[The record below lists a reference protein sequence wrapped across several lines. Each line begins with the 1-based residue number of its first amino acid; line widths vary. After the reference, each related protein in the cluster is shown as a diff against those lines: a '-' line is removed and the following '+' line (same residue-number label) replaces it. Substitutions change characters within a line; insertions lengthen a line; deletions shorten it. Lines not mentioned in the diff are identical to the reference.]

1 MQKLES
7 SLKNMVLVLVGVAL
21 VVGAVLAYVNHITSG
36 PIAQKAEQSLAA
48 GIKSVM
54 GTDDLQVA
62 APEEVPQTIDGKE
75 VTFIVHACSD
85 KSGNSLGAAVEST
98 TGGFGGDLKV
108 LVGFDKEGKILG
120 YTLLQ
125 HSETPGLGAKAST
138 WFQKDGKGSIIGKTP
153 KDGNLHVSKDDK
165 SGNAVDAI
173 TASTITSRAF
183 LKAIN
188 QAYAAYTQQGTDGKS
203 GATKV
208 KKGYATM
215 SNIKILMNGIIKE
228 NPTFVLL
235 LGMCPTLATTTS
247 AINGLSM
254 GLATMAVL
262 ICTNFVISCIK
273 KITPDMVRIPVFI
286 VVIAAFVTIL
296 QMFMSAYAPDSINQA
311 LGIYIPLIVVNCII
325 LGRAES
331 FAAKNSPV
339 ASLFDGIGVGLGFT
353 LGLTILGCAREIL
366 GSGSLFGVTLL
377 PETTNI
383 LVFILPP
390 GAFLTLGYII
400 AIFNKVKK

>member
-62 APEEVPQTIDGKE
+62 APKEVPQTIDGKE

-208 KKGYATM
+208 KKGSATM